1 MSVSRLVFMCPFKN
15 SMSYKALF
23 REGFLRTDIAWNDRC
38 DHPTTL
44 PGNRG
49 KRLTGK
55 LYEPFERADGGRASR
70 LDLLRLYI

>member
-1 MSVSRLVFMCPFKN
+1 MI
-15 SMSYKALF
+15 KAASCAL
-23 REGFLRTDIAWNDRC
+23 I
-38 DHPTTL
+38 L
-44 PGNRG
+44 PGMTAAIIPGHDRATEG